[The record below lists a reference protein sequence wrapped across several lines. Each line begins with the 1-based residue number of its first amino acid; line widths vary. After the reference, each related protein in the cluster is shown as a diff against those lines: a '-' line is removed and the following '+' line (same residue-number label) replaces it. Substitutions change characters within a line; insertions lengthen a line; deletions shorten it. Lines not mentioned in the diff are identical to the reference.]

1 MGDGQQGNKVYVTDI
16 GLAKEIREPMAGGSD
31 ARQYKSPVIGTTR
44 YASINAHLDDGD
56 FDSPVAENPH

>member
-31 ARQYKSPVIGTTR
+31 APAVQEPRDWD
-44 YASINAHLDDGD
+44 NALR
-56 FDSPVAENPH
+56 